1 MSESKGLGNV
11 LKKLLKIQM
20 ELKAPKNQHC
30 DYGDYDY
37 RSCEDILQG
46 VKPLCE
52 KYQCTIFLSD
62 SIKMI
67 GDRYYVEAT
76 ATIFDAESEESF
88 VTIAY
93 AREEDKKDRMD
104 RSQTTGSAS
113 SYARKYALNGLLAID
128 DVKDSDGLPQPKP
141 EPKPATK
148 SAPKKTE
155 YKPVQKPATPT
166 SSAQYT
172 QQENATKTITPAQR
186 TRLFALGVEEDIRAV
201 LKEYKIEHT
210 TDIPMSKYD
219 EICKK
224 VEEKKNARDGK

>member
-1 MSESKGLGNV
+1 
-11 LKKLLKIQM
+11 
-20 ELKAPKNQHC
+20 
-30 DYGDYDY
+30 
-37 RSCEDILQG
+37 
-46 VKPLCE
+46 
-52 KYQCTIFLSD
+52 
-62 SIKMI
+62 MI

-128 DVKDSDGLPQPKP
+128 DVKDSDGLPQDKP
-141 EPKPATK
+141 QTKPQTK
-148 SAPKKTE
+148 SQT
-155 YKPVQKPATPT
+155 KPQTKGTAPT